1 MHNEVEF
8 DHKHSYFLADNYKQ
22 KQQIIVSP
30 YSNSSNTIY
39 IMIQS
44 GFIAVIDLGTSK
56 ITGIVGRKNENNVIS
71 VLASETIPS
80 NRCIRRGLI
89 YNIEETGAKV
99 RKLISLLEN
108 KLSRKI
114 GKVYVSV
121 AGQSIHSIT
130 HSVSKQLSSSGIVTD
145 NVIDQMRKEA
155 ERFMPEMS
163 KRYDIA
169 DVEYIINDKSESQ
182 PVGVTTSQIE
192 ARYQMVVG
200 RPNIIT
206 NIEKSIKGKANL
218 EIAGYVVGP
227 LASASISLNE
237 NEKELGCAF
246 IDFGAGTTSLSI
258 YKGGKLRYLVVIP
271 FGGATIT
278 QDICDLN
285 FIETDAELYKIKFGK
300 THEIPETGFFNSF
313 ASKPDIDLPSLNHVI
328 EMRLQ
333 EIIDNVAEQIR
344 VSGYQGQ
351 LGAGLVITGGASQLK
366 NMPEFLEDKLNM
378 PVRKASARK
387 TSINNSPDLAND
399 PSMTQAL
406 GLLLFGWD
414 NCEEQ
419 VVVQP
424 VEEQVEVEEPVKEKK
439 PKNPIKKRGAGFFNK
454 VENMFGGM
462 FEDEDDDN

>member
-1 MHNEVEF
+1 
-8 DHKHSYFLADNYKQ
+8 
-22 KQQIIVSP
+22 
-30 YSNSSNTIY
+30 
-39 IMIQS
+39 MIQS

-121 AGQSIHSIT
+121 AGQSIHTLT
-130 HSVSKQLSSSGIVTD
+130 HNVSKQLSSSGIVTD
-145 NVIDQMRKEA
+145 NVIEQMRKEA
-155 ERFMPEMS
+155 EKFMPEMS

-192 ARYQMVVG
+192 ANYQMVVG

-258 YKGGKLRYLVVIP
+258 YKGGQLRYLAVIP

-300 THEIPETGFFNSF
+300 THEVPETGFFNSF

-333 EIIDNVAEQIR
+333 EIVDNVAEQIESLAIR
-344 VSGYQGQ
+344 VNSGP
-351 LGAGLVITGGASQLK
+351 A
-366 NMPEFLEDKLNM
+366 
-378 PVRKASARK
+378 
-387 TSINNSPDLAND
+387 
-399 PSMTQAL
+399 
-406 GLLLFGWD
+406 W
-414 NCEEQ
+414 
-419 VVVQP
+419 
-424 VEEQVEVEEPVKEKK
+424 
-439 PKNPIKKRGAGFFNK
+439 
-454 VENMFGGM
+454 
-462 FEDEDDDN
+462 

>member
-1 MHNEVEF
+1 
-8 DHKHSYFLADNYKQ
+8 
-22 KQQIIVSP
+22 
-30 YSNSSNTIY
+30 
-39 IMIQS
+39 MIQS

-56 ITGIVGRKNENNVIS
+56 ITGVVGRKNENNVIS
-71 VLASETIPS
+71 VLASETVPS
-80 NRCIRRGLI
+80 NHCIRRGLV

-121 AGQSIHSIT
+121 AGQSIHTIT

-145 NVIDQMRKEA
+145 NVIEQMRKEA
-155 ERFMPEMS
+155 EKYLPEMS

-169 DVEYIINDKSESQ
+169 DVEYIINGKAEPQ
-182 PVGVTTSQIE
+182 PVGVTTTHIE
-192 ARYQMVVG
+192 ANYQMVVG

-218 EIAGYVVGP
+218 DIAGYVVGP
-227 LASASISLNE
+227 LASATISLNE

-278 QDICDLN
+278 RDICDLN
-285 FIETDAELYKIKFGK
+285 FIESDAELYKIKFGK
-300 THEIPETGFFNSF
+300 THEVAEPGFFNSF
-313 ASKPDIDLPSLNHVI
+313 ASKPEIDLPSLNHVI

-333 EIIDNVAEQIR
+333 EIVDNIAEQIK
-344 VSGYQGQ
+344 VSGYEEK
-351 LGAGLVITGGASQLK
+351 LGAGLVITGGGSQLK
-366 NMPEFLEDKLNM
+366 NLQLFLEERLKM
-378 PVRKASARK
+378 TVRKASARK
-387 TSINNSPDLAND
+387 NSINNSPDLAND
-399 PSMTQAL
+399 PAMTQAL

-414 NCEEQ
+414 NCEEI
-419 VVVQP
+419 VVETP
-424 VEEQVEVEEPVKEKK
+424 EDEKEEVVMPIREKK
-439 PKNPIKKRGAGFFNK
+439 PKSNKKRGAGFFTK
-454 VENMFGGM
+454 VENMLGGM
-462 FEDEDDDN
+462 FDDDGEDN